1 MVNMVFTERCE
12 LHILNDSDTYRIKK
26 LYDNEHVRK
35 YLGGTVSEESFK
47 HRFDE
52 MQHSPNKEH
61 YWTIFNKSTQ
71 EFMGM
76 VFLDTYHDG
85 VHTEIGYQFLPEFW
99 GKGFAREVIKAVI
112 QYGFQTKELK
122 KVVAETQSQN
132 QASCRLLVSV
142 GMRFE
147 GTIQRFGNEQSIFS
161 ISSC

>member
-1 MVNMVFTERCE
+1 MVTIERCE
-12 LHILNDSDTYRIKK
+12 LHILNKDDTYRIKK
-26 LYDNEHVRK
+26 LYDDDRVRK
-35 YLGGTVSEESFK
+35 YLGGTVSEESFT
-47 HRFDE
+47 HRFNE
-52 MQHSPNKEH
+52 MLHSSNKEH

-85 VHTEIGYQFLPEFW
+85 VQTEIGYQFLPEFW

-112 QYGFQTKELK
+112 QYGFETMGLD

-132 QASCRLLVSV
+132 QASCRLLISV

-161 ISSC
+161 ISNE